1 MSVPQ
6 PSSFHPDRDIP
17 DLSGKVILVTGGNAG
32 IGASIVHALAAHH
45 PSCIYLCARTP
56 RKAETVIANLQQQ
69 FPRAKIRALQ
79 LDLNSFESIRACAKV
94 FLDDDDGNG
103 NGRLDQLYLN
113 AGISGTAPGLTEE
126 GYENTFGEDFFSLC
140 FFTLPELPP
149 TGTYLRWYQKERKKE
164 RKEKRCLGL
173 ISLISFF

>member
-1 MSVPQ
+1 M
-6 PSSFHPDRDIP
+6 
-17 DLSGKVILVTGGNAG
+17 
-32 IGASIVHALAAHH
+32 
-45 PSCIYLCARTP
+45 
-56 RKAETVIANLQQQ
+56 IANLQQK

-126 GYENTFGEDFFSLC
+126 GYENTFGEDFFIMP
-140 FFTLPELPP
+140 FHFT
-149 TGTYLRWYQKERKKE
+149 
-164 RKEKRCLGL
+164 
-173 ISLISFF
+173 

>member
-1 MSVPQ
+1 MSPPQ

-32 IGASIVHALAAHH
+32 IGASIVHALTAHH

-56 RKAETVIANLQQQ
+56 RKAETVIANLQQE
-69 FPRAKIRALQ
+69 FPRANIRPLQ

-94 FLDDDDGNG
+94 FLDDDDG

-126 GYENTFGEDFFSLC
+126 GYENTFGEDFLLC
-140 FFTLPELPP
+140 FFYLTYTYRYLPKVVSE
-149 TGTYLRWYQKERKKE
+149 REKERKNDVW
-164 RKEKRCLGL
+164 G
-173 ISLISFF
+173 

>member
-1 MSVPQ
+1 MSPPQ

-69 FPRAKIRALQ
+69 FPRAKIRPLQ
-79 LDLNSFESIRACAKV
+79 LDLNSFESIRACAKA
-94 FLDDDDGNG
+94 FLDDGNGDG

-126 GYENTFGEDFFSLC
+126 GYENTFGEDFLLLC
-140 FFTLPELPP
+140 LFTLSELPP
-149 TGTYLRWYQKERKKE
+149 TGTYLRWYQKERKE
-164 RKEKRCLGL
+164 RKHDVWG
-173 ISLISFF
+173 

>member
-1 MSVPQ
+1 MPPAPPPQ
-6 PSSFHPDRDIP
+6 TSSFHPDRDIP

-79 LDLNSFESIRACAKV
+79 LDLNSFESIRACAKA
-94 FLDDDDGNG
+94 FLDDDGNG

-126 GYENTFGEDFFSLC
+126 GYENTFGEDFFLLC
-140 FFTLPELPP
+140 FFTLPYIHLQVP
-149 TGTYLRWYQKERKKE
+149 TYGGIRK
-164 RKEKRCLGL
+164 REKKKKTDVWG
-173 ISLISFF
+173 

>member
-1 MSVPQ
+1 MPPPQ
-6 PSSFHPDRDIP
+6 PSSFHPARDIP

-56 RKAETVIANLQQQ
+56 RKAETVIANLQQE
-69 FPRAKIRALQ
+69 FPRANIRPLQ
-79 LDLNSFESIRACAKV
+79 LDLNSFESIRACAKA

-126 GYENTFGEDFFSLC
+126 GYENTFGENFLLC
-140 FFTLPELPP
+140 FFHFTLPERQVP
-149 TGTYLRWYQKERKKE
+149 TVPKVVSEREKRKKT
-164 RKEKRCLGL
+164 RCLGL
-173 ISLISFF
+173 IFPISFF

>member
-1 MSVPQ
+1 MPPAPPPQ

-69 FPRAKIRALQ
+69 FPRAKIRPLQ
-79 LDLNSFESIRACAKV
+79 LDLNSFESIRACAKA
-94 FLDDDDGNG
+94 FLDDDGNGNDG

-126 GYENTFGEDFFSLC
+126 GYENTFGEDFLLLC
-140 FFTLPELPP
+140 LFTLPHLSSRYLL
-149 TGTYLRWYQKERKKE
+149 YLRWYQKERKE
-164 RKEKRCLGL
+164 RKHDVWG
-173 ISLISFF
+173 

>member
-1 MSVPQ
+1 MSPPQ

-94 FLDDDDGNG
+94 FLDDDGNG

-126 GYENTFGEDFFSLC
+126 GYENTFGEDFLLC

-149 TGTYLRWYQKERKKE
+149 TGTYLRWYLKK
-164 RKEKRCLGL
+164 RKEKKKRCLGL
-173 ISLISFF
+173 IFPISFF

>member
-1 MSVPQ
+1 MPPPQ
-6 PSSFHPDRDIP
+6 PSSFHPARDIP

-56 RKAETVIANLQQQ
+56 RKAETVIANLQQE

-79 LDLNSFESIRACAKV
+79 LDLNSFESIRACAKA
-94 FLDDDDGNG
+94 FLDDDGNGNG

-126 GYENTFGEDFFSLC
+126 GYENTFGEDFFIML
-140 FFTLPELPP
+140 FYFTLPIP
-149 TGTYLRWYQKERKKE
+149 TGTYLRWYQKERK
-164 RKEKRCLGL
+164 EKKKRYLGL
-173 ISLISFF
+173 IFPISFF

>member
-1 MSVPQ
+1 MSPPQ
-6 PSSFHPDRDIP
+6 PSSFHPARDIP

-56 RKAETVIANLQQQ
+56 RKAETVIANLQQE

-79 LDLNSFESIRACAKV
+79 LDLNSFESIRACAKA

-126 GYENTFGEDFFSLC
+126 GYENTFGEDFLLS
-140 FFTLPELPP
+140 FFLPELQ
-149 TGTYLRWYQKERKKE
+149 TGTYLRWYQKERKE
-164 RKEKRCLGL
+164 EKNDVWG
-173 ISLISFF
+173 